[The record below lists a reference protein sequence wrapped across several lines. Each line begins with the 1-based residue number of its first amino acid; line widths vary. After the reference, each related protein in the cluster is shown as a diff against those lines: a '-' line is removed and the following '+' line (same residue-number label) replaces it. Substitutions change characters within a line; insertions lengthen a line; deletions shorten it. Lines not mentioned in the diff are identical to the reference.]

1 MKNKYVLKSSINN
14 AHRIIC
20 KDNSEVFLEKIDS
33 IFAKLLY
40 QNNGESYESQGIL
53 SHVKGLNLISKKS
66 LFMNYSDDE
75 AIKKYNQK
83 ASFELD
89 SKLDSND
96 TQKLNE
102 LVRNAQKSK
111 ADIMFKALHNPQG
124 KVDVAPNNI
133 NSEFFTHISDEKG
146 EYAGFGARDN
156 ELNFSGIK
164 NVLSGDSKDL
174 IESNIADSKETLQ
187 DSKPQETKENI
198 LALVNPYKLRE
209 YSFVVP
215 EYISIIL
222 NVTPKSKIYVYCPL
236 DLNSPLENSIVNYL
250 FPIIF
255 NTETKL
261 AAQIPLSIM
270 DYPDFNPQ
278 SLRKYL

>member
-1 MKNKYVLKSSINN
+1 MKNKYILKSSINN

-20 KDNSEVFLEKIDS
+20 KDNSEVVLEKIDS
-33 IFAKLLY
+33 IFAKLIY

-102 LVRNAQKSK
+102 IVRDAQKSK
-111 ADIMFKALHNPQG
+111 TEIMFKALHNPQG
-124 KVDVAPNNI
+124 KVDVTPNNI
-133 NSEFFTHISDEKG
+133 NSEFFARLDEGKDFAKR
-146 EYAGFGARDN
+146 ESVKDA
-156 ELNFSGIK
+156 
-164 NVLSGDSKDL
+164 LSEDSKI
-174 IESNIADSKETLQ
+174 IESKQ
-187 DSKPQETKENI
+187 ENI

-222 NVTPKSKIYVYCPL
+222 NITPKSKIYVYCPL

-255 NTETKL
+255 NTQTKL
-261 AAQIPLSIM
+261 CAQIPLSIM